1 MASRPALGAVGRKW
15 APWAVAVLA
24 ALAASGCGTRVDRAA
39 YYARL
44 SASGASA
51 GEAAGE
57 SDAATEAP
65 TQNGHDAGAATGGS
79 GPGNAGLSAAGSG
92 SPSASPTGPARS
104 GRPPARATATT
115 RGPSGPAGASGTA
128 AGGATP
134 GGPAPGPATA
144 AGATPAPDRSGLSTE
159 LAGDVVRVGLHVPET
174 GAAPLPTDW
183 KDALAAVEEHVNANP
198 VHGRTIHFVV
208 EDDGYDA
215 SRGLAA
221 CRKLADENVLF
232 VIGHTAPAA
241 EDACAG
247 LYQTR
252 RIPYLMRGVM
262 EKVLGN
268 RSLSWF
274 GTISDDVQ
282 GRLLADYALNR
293 LGAATKKAA
302 VVYENDQTSARDS
315 FVARLRSAGAGV
327 TTEEVNSR
335 QSDFSA
341 VVQKLQ
347 QSGAELVFLSLPP
360 VAAIKIA
367 VQSQGQG
374 YHPTWLGGAS
384 YWNYNMALESAG
396 AAMDGAISF
405 SPWPSVDSADA
416 AEYRAAYARARPGK
430 EASDIGLVLWGWGNL
445 TRAALDRAGP
455 ALSRASFVAALDG
468 FEFRPPY
475 WNPVRYDRGD
485 HRGTGSVAV
494 FRADGQARRWRQ
506 ISGFSDRF

>member
-1 MASRPALGAVGRKW
+1 MASRPALGTVRRGRALWVIAVVGALAVG
-15 APWAVAVLA
+15 
-24 ALAASGCGTRVDRAA
+24 GCGTRVDRAA

-44 SASGASA
+44 SESGTS
-51 GEAAGE
+51 AAGE
-57 SDAATEAP
+57 PVDGGTSETDAP
-65 TQNGHDAGAATGGS
+65 ISGGIVAGPASGEPGS
-79 GPGNAGLSAAGSG
+79 GGVGSHSAGSG
-92 SPSASPTGPARS
+92 SRSPSPTGAARP
-104 GRPPARATATT
+104 GGKGATTTT
-115 RGPSGPAGASGTA
+115 RGPRGPAGTLTA
-128 AGGATP
+128 
-134 GGPAPGPATA
+134 GGPAAPGGAAPAGAAAA
-144 AGATPAPDRSGLSTE
+144 AGPDRSGLSTDPV
-159 LAGDVVRVGLHVPET
+159 GDVVRIGLHVPET
-174 GAAPLPTDW
+174 GAAPMPTDW
-183 KDALAAVEEHVNANP
+183 KDVLNVVEDHVNTTP
-198 VHGRTIHFVV
+198 VHGRKIHFVV

-247 LYQTR
+247 LYQSR

-262 EKVLGN
+262 EKVLSG
-268 RSLSWF
+268 RSLAWF
-274 GTISDDVQ
+274 GTIADDVQ

-293 LGAATKKAA
+293 LGARTKKSA

-315 FVARLRSAGAGV
+315 FVGRLREAGATV
-327 TTEEVNSR
+327 TAEEVNGR

-347 QSGAELVFLSLPP
+347 QAGAELVFLSLPP
-360 VAAIKIA
+360 VGAIKIA

-416 AEYRAAYARARPGK
+416 AEYRAAYSRARPGK
-430 EASDIGLVLWGWGNL
+430 EASDIGLVMWGWGNL
-445 TRAALDRAGP
+445 ARAALERAGP
-455 ALSRASFVAALDG
+455 ALSRASFAAALDG

-475 WNPVRYDRGD
+475 WNPVRYAAGD
-485 HRGTGSVAV
+485 HSGTASVAV